1 MTTVLI
7 LMAAGIL
14 LGVFLNKHTHLLKVV
29 DRLIS
34 YSIYL
39 LLFLLGIAVGTN
51 KTIIANLDSIGIKA
65 LLVTLGSIA
74 GSVLVLWML
83 YKVIFPPAKTE
94 EAKNEK

>member
-29 DRLIS
+29 DRLIT
-34 YSIYL
+34 YAIYL

-51 KTIIANLDSIGIKA
+51 KTIIANLGSIGIKA
-65 LLVTLGSIA
+65 LLVTLGSVA

-83 YKVIFPPAKTE
+83 YNVIFPPAKTKE
-94 EAKNEK
+94 RKNEK